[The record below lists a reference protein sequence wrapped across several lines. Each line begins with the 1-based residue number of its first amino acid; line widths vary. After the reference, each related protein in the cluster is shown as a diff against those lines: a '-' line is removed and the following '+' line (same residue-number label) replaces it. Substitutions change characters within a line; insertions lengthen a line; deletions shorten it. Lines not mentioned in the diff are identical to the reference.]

1 MADRRLK
8 RLYGGAVTGD
18 YYWPRPDITDPML
31 ESLLAGESL
40 KQFGLRRT
48 GKSSLMLAIQ
58 QALKNAGRKPV
69 YIDVQG
75 FDRIDNLVATLVSAL
90 PNDGAVSKIT
100 TALSGSRVSRGIG
113 VVKRLVGSES
123 QDVPSPRAMLHQ
135 IELLKGDLCGALAE
149 QKRSVILLI
158 DELPYLIDNMLQ
170 SGLNLSEVNGLL
182 ATMRKWRQEGQLPM
196 LLTGSMGLSW
206 LVREK
211 GIAREHF
218 NDVIPIDPPPPLSYE
233 DARAML
239 QALALEENCS
249 WMDEAFIAV
258 ILEENSAN
266 YPSFLQFAFG
276 RLKGHR
282 ARSADDVRQVF
293 AEHIRPGLDE
303 DFYEQFETRLRRY
316 QGDDKAI
323 ARAILRS
330 VNSATGGSTFLA
342 SIEQAVSKDKA
353 SDVDEML
360 AVLVDDGFLRMDR
373 RSRTVSFS
381 SPLVQTWCQS
391 KPWFR

>member
-360 AVLVDDGFLRMDR
+360 AVLVEDGFLRMDR

>member
-323 ARAILRS
+323 ASAILRS

-360 AVLVDDGFLRMDR
+360 AVLVEDGFLRMDR

>member
-31 ESLLAGESL
+31 ESLLAWESL

-69 YIDVQG
+69 YSDVQG

-293 AEHIRPGLDE
+293 AEHIR
-303 DFYEQFETRLRRY
+303 TRKPSASTRPRR
-316 QGDDKAI
+316 K
-323 ARAILRS
+323 LTTTS
-330 VNSATGGSTFLA
+330 GSPWRNW
-342 SIEQAVSKDKA
+342 
-353 SDVDEML
+353 DV
-360 AVLVDDGFLRMDR
+360 
-373 RSRTVSFS
+373 
-381 SPLVQTWCQS
+381 
-391 KPWFR
+391 